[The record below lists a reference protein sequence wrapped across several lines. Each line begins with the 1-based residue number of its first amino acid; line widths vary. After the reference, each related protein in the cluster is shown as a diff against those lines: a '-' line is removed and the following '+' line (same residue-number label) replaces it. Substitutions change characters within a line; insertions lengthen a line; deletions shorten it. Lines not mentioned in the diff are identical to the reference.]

1 MNASIGSGYNLVGT
15 KIPGIEK
22 LLNRKLMYLGCAG
35 ISSYSSGTTTLESTG
50 GLGLIDITGPW

>member
-1 MNASIGSGYNLVGT
+1 MNASIGSGYHLVGT

-22 LLNRKLMYLGCAG
+22 LLNRKLMYLGCAAVT
-35 ISSYSSGTTTLESTG
+35 SNSYGTTPLESNG